1 MKRLNDVSIFS
12 FQVFVL
18 VYESL
23 NSLTV
28 AQALNVPA
36 SKVSRI
42 LNQLRHALDDPLF
55 HRKQYGFEPSEMA
68 VRIYPEMKGVLELA
82 EQACLLDLD
91 QHSRIKKEVC
101 IAAPSGLR
109 VGLSLHLNQLAEQHS
124 QRCTFV
130 VKPTNYYVERDIRQG
145 DIDLSISNESSV
157 ADGVN
162 SRFIT
167 QSNSVFVVGCQQ
179 HPVWQVAEDKMLEE
193 IIRFPFVVNGIPAF
207 NDRIDPLEVYARE
220 LGRELKIEA
229 RVSDIAEL
237 VNQLLGTRSLSFVG
251 GMPAVALL
259 RRIEGIRVQR
269 LPPGQ
274 MALLH
279 GRMGPP
285 NYFLLSS
292 SRQHS
297 YPDWLNEAIF
307 DYVTDAVVLADGSL
321 E

>member
-23 NSLTV
+23 NSMTV

-68 VRIYPEMKGVLELA
+68 VRIYPEMKRVLELA
-82 EQACLLDLD
+82 EQACSLDLD
-91 QHSRIKKEVC
+91 EHSRIKREVC

-109 VGLSLHLNQLAEQHS
+109 VGLSLYLNKLAEQHNQS
-124 QRCTFV
+124 CTFV

-145 DIDLSISNESSV
+145 EIDLSISNEASV

-167 QSNSVFVVGCQQ
+167 QSNSVFVVGCQH
-179 HPVWQVAEDKMLEE
+179 HPIWQVDEDNMLEE

-207 NDRIDPLEVYARE
+207 NDRIDPLEVYARD

-229 RVSDIAEL
+229 RVCDIAEL
-237 VNQLLGTRSLSFVG
+237 ANQLLDTQSLSFVG
-251 GMPAVALL
+251 GLPAVTLL
-259 RRIEGIRVQR
+259 QRIEGIRVQR

-274 MALLH
+274 MELLH
-279 GRMGPP
+279 GRMGAP
-285 NYFLLSS
+285 NHFLLSS

-297 YPDWLNEAIF
+297 YPEWLIDAIF
-307 DYVTDAVVLADGSL
+307 DYVSDSVVLPD
-321 E
+321 